1 MRLGWAPPPEL
12 FIEEIWMA
20 TATFED
26 TGKATTTLAT
36 LKSYEMD
43 TTTSAIDIEHRYEC
57 LLPPSQRYGRVSL
70 V

>member
-26 TGKATTTLAT
+26 TGKATTTLTT
-36 LKSYEMD
+36 LKSYEMG
-43 TTTSAIDIEHRYEC
+43 TTTLAIDIKHSYGWP
-57 LLPPSQRYGRVSL
+57 LPPSQR
-70 V
+70 